1 MKALVD
7 TGATHTYVASSVDAT
22 LGLTIEAY
30 DNVVTSLNGRDHWV
44 EDIIRFYPMEMGE
57 SVGCCDLVVMHL
69 WYFEMII
76 RMNFL
81 T

>member
-7 TGATHTYVASSVDAT
+7 TGATHTCMASSVVAT

-30 DNVVTSLNGRDHWV
+30 DSVVKSLNGRDHCV
-44 EDIIRFYPMEMGE
+44 KGIIRSCPMEMGE
-57 SVGCCDLVVMHL
+57 WVGCCDLVVMHL
-69 WYFEMII
+69 RDLEMII
-76 RMNFL
+76 GMNFL